1 MSPNETD
8 ETKSPAFRCKIESP
22 SGLVQSCQLTRA
34 QNARNRGKSTKI
46 DVAYFAGLLCPWC
59 KIHDIYSVKRS
70 NGNVDYFF
78 FDFFAGFLQQQAVN
92 SPWVCVIAA

>member
-8 ETKSPAFRCKIESP
+8 ETKSPSFRCKIESP
-22 SGLVQSCQLTRA
+22 SGLVQVCRLA
-34 QNARNRGKSTKI
+34 PRNKRTK
-46 DVAYFAGLLCPWC
+46 P
-59 KIHDIYSVKRS
+59 

-78 FDFFAGFLQQQAVN
+78 FDFFAGFLQQQAVS